1 MPPLGHIKHLFL
13 VWLLVCCPR
22 SIGVHLG
29 HTLAIPPFFFYL
41 HNNIVDI
48 DFVMDAGD
56 ALQCTVYIT
65 NDKSEV

>member
-13 VWLLVCCPR
+13 VWLLVCCPQ

-29 HTLAIPPFFFYL
+29 HTLAIPPFFFIYIIIL
-41 HNNIVDI
+41 LT